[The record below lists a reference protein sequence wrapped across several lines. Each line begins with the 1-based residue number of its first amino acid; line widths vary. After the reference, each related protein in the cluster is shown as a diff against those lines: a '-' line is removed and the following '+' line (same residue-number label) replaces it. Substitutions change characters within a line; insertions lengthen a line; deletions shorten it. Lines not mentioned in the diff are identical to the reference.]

1 MPGAGVEAYYMRLS
15 MSISSRL
22 RLCLLQNLCHYSVAD
37 GLTPVSQREALAGL
51 QGNVVLES
59 EREFRV
65 VSRHH
70 HFNT

>member
-1 MPGAGVEAYYMRLS
+1 

-22 RLCLLQNLCHYSVAD
+22 RFCLLQNLCHYSVAD
-37 GLTPVSQREALAGL
+37 GLAPVSQCEALAGL
-51 QGNVVLES
+51 QGNVVLEG
-59 EREFRV
+59 ERQFRV